1 MKYSFVKLSISI
13 FLILL
18 CYVHSTYMKSATE
31 ALTFIKKSENADTSS
46 ESTAVEVKT
55 ESQAEFQYEESEA
68 KFFAKFA
75 KNANCAE
82 KPLSKSCSDCLQP
95 KEGYKFF
102 FYFQTTR
109 MKKYNY
115 KLMIH
120 YNDDKKKVAVTFGGP
135 DVQEHH
141 NYVKFIYAKGFSLV
155 KLYKINV
162 EREYALIYFGK
173 LRKILLKKVD
183 EIKKSGRFDY
193 QFVFNGYSIG
203 GSLATLA
210 AFDLTRQEVIHNP
223 QVYSFGALRLGDAA
237 FVAMVNTTVKVW
249 RVVKAGDYI
258 VRIPSCYYSP
268 MLKLWR
274 CFSQPIIKKF
284 IMQRSF
290 PLRAYVRNYV
300 TLYRTNNPI
309 LRKALKIHRSGKD
322 SKALKNKKGG
332 KKGKKSLKKS
342 RKSKKSGKKSK
353 TSKSKPKKAIRKLKS
368 LNKRKRAAKKI
379 LKKLLKKNSFKKLKK
394 KINRRTL
401 KKLKVLSKKQI
412 KNIIKKKAMKKI
424 IKLVKNSKKKGQN
437 PHKAVGKKVEKI
449 KKVAKRIIK
458 KINKAKKSSKS
469 KKSKAA
475 KRSSKKKDD
484 KKDEID
490 QKTKKDKKDKKK
502 DKKEK
507 KNEKSQS
514 TSPIKKVSDIK
525 KPLPTKPKSS
535 TTSVS
540 TPIVSTTVS
549 FFVPTE
555 SSITIVRNYSPLQIY
570 FNFIYY
576 TQPIGYMIYYN
587 DEMTT
592 YKTCEYMGGVS
603 ICEKVVTLPSSFAID
618 THTHYFGIRFD
629 DCPIDKSL

>member
-1 MKYSFVKLSISI
+1 
-13 FLILL
+13 
-18 CYVHSTYMKSATE
+18 MKSASE
-31 ALTFIKKSENADTSS
+31 ALTLIKKTENMDNTS
-46 ESTAVEVKT
+46 ESSAVEVKS
-55 ESQAEFQYEESEA
+55 ESQAEFQYEEPEA

-82 KPLSKSCSDCLQP
+82 KPLSKSCADCLQP

-141 NYVKFIYAKGFSLV
+141 NYVKFIYAKGFSMV

-162 EREYALIYFGK
+162 EREFALIYFGK

-249 RVVKAGDYI
+249 RIVKAGDYI

-290 PLRAYVRNYV
+290 PLRAYVRSYV
-300 TLYRTNNPI
+300 TLYRTNNPV
-309 LRKALKIHRSGKD
+309 LRNALNIHRSGKG
-322 SKALKNKKGG
+322 SKSLNRGKAGKKGRKALKNSKNSKKIR
-332 KKGKKSLKKS
+332 SKS
-342 RKSKKSGKKSK
+342 RKSKS
-353 TSKSKPKKAIRKLKS
+353 KKAIRINKS
-368 LNKRKRAAKKI
+368 LNKRKRVAKKI
-379 LKKLLKKNSFKKLKK
+379 LNKLLRKNSFKKLKK
-394 KINRRTL
+394 KINKRTL

-424 IKLVKNSKKKGQN
+424 VKLVKQSKKHGKD
-437 PHKAVGKKVEKI
+437 PKKEVGKKVEKI
-449 KKVAKRIIK
+449 KKSAKRIIK
-458 KINKAKKSSKS
+458 KITNSKKSKKSSKS
-469 KKSKAA
+469 KKGK
-475 KRSSKKKDD
+475 SSKKLTN
-484 KKDEID
+484 KKKANKKSSKSK
-490 QKTKKDKKDKKK
+490 QNKVAKRTKKKQEDKKK
-502 DKKEK
+502 DEKDKKTKKEK
-507 KNEKSQS
+507 KDNKKSKKDEKSNT
-514 TSPIKKVSDIK
+514 TSPIKKVSGIK
-525 KPLPTKPKSS
+525 KALPTKPNTSS
-535 TTSVS
+535 TSVS
-540 TPIVSTTVS
+540 TSVSSTTVS

-555 SSITIVRNYSPLQIY
+555 TSITIVRNYSPLQIY

-592 YKTCEYMGGVS
+592 YKTCEYMGGIS
-603 ICEKVVTLPSSFAID
+603 LCEKTVTLPSSFTID
-618 THTHYFGIRFD
+618 THSHYFGIKFD
-629 DCPIDKSL
+629 DCPIDKNL